1 MKIVFMGTPEFA
13 VPTLDAIVKAGHEV
27 ALVVTQP
34 DKAKD
39 RGKKLQF
46 TPVKE
51 KAVELGIPV
60 VQPEKVKNNDRLI
73 QRLEEIDPDL
83 IVVVAYGKILP
94 REILDLPKYGCINVH
109 ASILPRHRGP
119 APIQHAILAGDDY
132 SGVTIMK
139 MEEGLDSGDMIATV
153 KTLIGDWTADQLHD
167 ELMIKGAKLLVEILP
182 NIEAGT
188 AVFAKQDHELATYA
202 PMIFK
207 EMGRIDFSKSAEEI
221 ERFIRAMNSW
231 PGAYCNYKDTLLKIW
246 DSLPLSEKSVEP
258 AGKIIDVTDDGIKI
272 SCGEGVILATVIQT
286 PGKKGMSVS
295 EFLRGNKIEKGVI
308 LV

>member
-94 REILDLPKYGCINVH
+94 KEILDLPKYGCINVH

-167 ELMIKGAKLLVEILP
+167 ELMIKGAKLLVEVLP

-246 DSLPLSEKSVEP
+246 DSLPLSEKSAEP
-258 AGKIIDVTDDGIKI
+258 VGKIIDVTDDGIKI

-286 PGKKGMSVS
+286 PGKKGMNVS

>member
-51 KAVELGIPV
+51 KAVELGISV

>member
-13 VPTLDAIVKAGHEV
+13 VPTLEAIVKAGHDV

-39 RGKKLQF
+39 RGKKIQF

-51 KAVELGIPV
+51 KAVALSIPV

-73 QRLEEIDPDL
+73 QRLEEIGPDL
-83 IVVVAYGKILP
+83 IVVAAYGKILP
-94 REILDLPKYGCINVH
+94 KEILDLPKFGCVNVH

-119 APIQHAILAGDDY
+119 APIQHAILSGDDY

-167 ELMIKGAKLLVEILP
+167 ELMMKGAKLLVEVLP
-182 NIEAGT
+182 DIEAGT
-188 AVFAKQDHELATYA
+188 AVYARQDHSQATYA

-207 EMGRIDFSKSAEEI
+207 EMGRIDFSRSATEL

-231 PGAYCNYKDTLLKIW
+231 PGAYCNYKDSLLKIL
-246 DSLPLSEKSVEP
+246 DSLPLEETSQGP
-258 AGKIIDVTDDGIKI
+258 AGKIIDVTDEGIRI
-272 SCGEGVILATVIQT
+272 ACGEGVLLATVIQT
-286 PGKKGMSVS
+286 PGKKGMSVA
-295 EFLRGNKIEKGVI
+295 EYLRGNKIEKDVV

>member
-94 REILDLPKYGCINVH
+94 KEILDLPKYGCINVH

-167 ELMIKGAKLLVEILP
+167 ELMIKGAKLLVEVLP

-188 AVFAKQDHELATYA
+188 AVFAKQDHEMATYA

-246 DSLPLSEKSVEP
+246 DSLPLSENSAEP
-258 AGKIIDVTDDGIKI
+258 IGKIIDVTDDGIKI
-272 SCGEGVILATVIQT
+272 SCGAGVILATVIQT

>member
-94 REILDLPKYGCINVH
+94 REILELPKYGCINVH

-182 NIEAGT
+182 NSEAGT

>member
-51 KAVELGIPV
+51 KAVELGILV
-60 VQPEKVKNNDRLI
+60 VQPEKVKKNDRLI

-94 REILDLPKYGCINVH
+94 KEILDLPKYGCINVH
-109 ASILPRHRGP
+109 ASVLPRHRGP

-167 ELMIKGAKLLVEILP
+167 ELMMKGAKLLVEVLP

-188 AVFAKQDHELATYA
+188 AVFAKQDHEQATYA

-246 DSLPLSEKSVEP
+246 DSLPLSENSSEP

>member
-46 TPVKE
+46 TSVKE

>member
-1 MKIVFMGTPEFA
+1 MNIVFMGTPEFA
-13 VPTLDAIVKAGHEV
+13 VPTLEAIVKAGHEV
-27 ALVVTQP
+27 AMVVTQP

-60 VQPEKVKNNDRLI
+60 VQPEKVKNNDRLM
-73 QRLEEIDPDL
+73 QRLEEIRPDL
-83 IVVVAYGKILP
+83 IVVAAYGKILP
-94 REILDLPKYGCINVH
+94 KEIIDLPRYGCINVH

-167 ELMIKGAKLLVEILP
+167 ELMIKGAKLLVEVLP

-188 AVFAKQDHELATYA
+188 AVYAKQDHEMATYA

-207 EMGRIDFSKSAEEI
+207 EMGRIDFSKSPEEI

-246 DSLPLSEKSVEP
+246 DSLPLSGKSTEP

-272 SCGEGVILATVIQT
+272 SCGGGELLATVIQT